1 MPYLHRLMIGILSV
15 AALSSIQTALA
26 GDNVS
31 DKAEQRRQGQIKE
44 EERQQK
50 LRQLYDRMARE
61 GISRDAVEAL
71 GTLGSRTYLDLG
83 PIRVP
88 PYAMYNMILAG
99 KVLKPSDHYRFELD
113 EHILT
118 MVVPDAIVG
127 SSWIVPYADS
137 RTEPERDAALKRSKG
152 GLQVANLAWHYGTG
166 IWPLFIG
173 WKGRMNMSITYTDVR
188 IVKNAEDIS
197 TPEKLRQRAST
208 LQKGRIPSQ
217 EQINYS
223 ESTKYLAHTRI
234 YLGAETIVINGR
246 AWIREAM
253 NEHYSRS
260 YIYRT
265 ALLPDRM
272 LSILIDMPQ
281 FDYNGNPDATS
292 YPDPLKQA
300 IAQMEAMMASLRVV
314 KRNNDGKPDPFVIER
329 VEPGPLPVRE
339 KRPAA
344 D

>member
-118 MVVPDAIVG
+118 MVVPDAIVS

-300 IAQMEAMMASLRVV
+300 IAQMEAMMASLRVA
-314 KRNNDGKPDPFVIER
+314 KRSDDGKADPFVIER

-339 KRPAA
+339 KRTAA

>member
-118 MVVPDAIVG
+118 MVVPDAIVS

-300 IAQMEAMMASLRVV
+300 IAQMEAMMASLRVA
-314 KRNNDGKPDPFVIER
+314 KRSDDGKADPFVIER

>member
-1 MPYLHRLMIGILSV
+1 MV
-15 AALSSIQTALA
+15 ASFCIQPSFA
-26 GDNVS
+26 DNAIPS
-31 DKAEQRRQGQIKE
+31 KAEQWQHVQEKE
-44 EERQQK
+44 
-50 LRQLYDRMARE
+50 RQLYEYMARY
-61 GISRDAVEAL
+61 GVNRDDM
-71 GTLGSRTYLDLG
+71 S
-83 PIRVP
+83 
-88 PYAMYNMILAG
+88 AMHRLVKSASPHTNPDTKIWAE
-99 KVLKPSDHYRFELD
+99 KVLKPGEHYRFELD

-127 SSWIVPYADS
+127 SSWIVPYADT
-137 RTEPERDAALKRSKG
+137 RTEPERDAALKKSKG
-152 GLQVANLAWHYGTG
+152 GLQIANLAWEYGTG

-173 WKGRMNMSITYTDVR
+173 WKGRMNMTIAYTDVR

-197 TPEKLRQRAST
+197 TPEKLRQRASA
-208 LQKGRIPSQ
+208 LQKGRLPSQ

-223 ESTKYLAHTRI
+223 ESTKFLAETRI
-234 YLGAETIVINGR
+234 YLDAETIVINGR

-253 NEHYSRS
+253 NESYSRS

-272 LSILIDMPQ
+272 LTVRIDMPQ
-281 FDYNGNPDATS
+281 YDYNGDPDATH
-292 YPDPLKQA
+292 YPAPLKQA
-300 IAQMEAMMASLRVV
+300 FAQIEAMMTSLRLA
-314 KRNNDGKPDPFVIER
+314 KRNDDGTQDPFVVER

>member
-1 MPYLHRLMIGILSV
+1 M
-15 AALSSIQTALA
+15 TALFCSQSA
-26 GDNVS
+26 LADDNVS
-31 DKAEQRRQGQIKE
+31 DKGEQRRQAQLKE
-44 EERQQK
+44 EA
-50 LRQLYDRMARE
+50 RQLKKQQLYEVMARE
-61 GISRDAVEAL
+61 GISRDLVEAV
-71 GTLGSRTYLDLG
+71 GAIEPLDLG
-83 PIRVP
+83 PIKVP
-88 PYAMYNMILAG
+88 LYAIYKRIAAE
-99 KVLKPSDHYRFELD
+99 KVLKPGDHYRFELD

-118 MVVPDAIVG
+118 MVVPDAIVS